1 MVGERDEES
10 NTMVEENG
18 KGQIY
23 NFKFVN
29 YLLYIIE

>member
-1 MVGERDEES
+1 MGDRDKELKMV
-10 NTMVEENG
+10 VEENG

-29 YLLYIIE
+29 YLLYRIE